1 MALQAGNGDAA
12 VRRAM
17 VALGNFHRNLLSE
30 TPQESAMSSALDECR
45 TAISQLVQAA
55 RGGGNRNGRL
65 MLTTYVLLT
74 AFEALQGNVEQ
85 AIGHASQGQLLLQ
98 QFAMVSTIS
107 AFQPVS
113 L

>member
-30 TPQESAMSSALDECR
+30 TPRESITNIALQECQ
-45 TAISQLVQAA
+45 TAISRLVQAA
-55 RGGGNRNGRL
+55 RGGGNGNPRL
-65 MLTTYVLLT
+65 VLTTYVLLT

-98 QFAMVSTIS
+98 QFAMVSTVGGS
-107 AFQPVS
+107 CPVS